1 MVSLNL
7 LIGLNYT
14 MAFKFW
20 NFKILIQDSI
30 WAIMGQL
37 ATVFSSMVSIKLLV
51 NALSE
56 HDFGVYSIA
65 LTLGGFVSLVLF
77 SPLNQA
83 VLRFYANAKKA
94 NRLDEF
100 IQVILPDVR
109 SIILIAFS
117 FLVMASVGLLFFL
130 EEYRIT
136 ALLVISNGLFMGF
149 ARFFEQMLNS
159 KKEQF
164 SLSLGQ
170 TFYAVMRLGLFYIIF
185 YSSYKTLNTFL
196 LASAISGLI
205 SVYFFWKLNPEFVWK
220 KEHIKIKASGL
231 LMLENYKEY
240 RNQFR
245 TISLI
250 SWVTSSS
257 DKWIVSFLLSVEVAG
272 IYSALKSIFYNLATF
287 AFRIVTRILSPIV
300 FNSKESDV
308 KSKKNGVI
316 KLVFIVV
323 LICLPLVFF
332 TTEKIIIYTLNE
344 SYVNNTVTAFVL
356 LLASCTFGIS
366 QIYTVF
372 LQKDLK
378 AKQLKSTELIYFIV
392 NILLLIGGAIFSLE
406 YVALAILMSSVIK
419 VFLIYLYDVDKKNIT
434 ISD

>member
-1 MVSLNL
+1 M
-7 LIGLNYT
+7 G
-14 MAFKFW
+14 FKFG

-30 WAIMGQL
+30 WVIMGQL
-37 ATVFSSMVSIKLLV
+37 VTVFSSMVSIKLLV

-65 LTLGGFVSLVLF
+65 LTLGGFISLVLF
-77 SPLNQA
+77 SPLNQS
-83 VLRFYANAKKA
+83 VLRFYANAKTA

-117 FLVMASVGLLFFL
+117 FLVIASVGLLFFL

-136 ALLVISNGLFMGF
+136 ALLVISNGLFLGF
-149 ARFFEQMLNS
+149 TKFFEQMLNS

-170 TFYAVMRLGLFYIIF
+170 TFYALMRLGLFYIIF

-196 LASAISGLI
+196 MASAISGLI
-205 SVYFFWKLNPEFVWK
+205 SVYIFWKLNPEFVLK
-220 KEHIKIKASGL
+220 KEPTKITASGL
-231 LMLENYKEY
+231 LMLEQFKEY

-257 DKWIVSFLLSVEVAG
+257 DKWIVSVLLSVEGAG
-272 IYSALKSIFYNLATF
+272 IYSALKSIFYNLAIF

-300 FNSKESDV
+300 FSSKISEV
-308 KSKKNGVI
+308 KSKKIDVF
-316 KLVFIVV
+316 KFVFIVV
-323 LICLPLVFF
+323 LLILPLVFF
-332 TTEKIIIYTLNE
+332 TTEKIIILTLNE
-344 SYVNNTVTAFVL
+344 SYVNNTATAFVL

-378 AKQLKSTELIYFIV
+378 AKQLKSTELIYFSV

-406 YVALAILMSSVIK
+406 YVALALLMSSVIK
-419 VFLIYLYDVDKKNIT
+419 VLLIYLYDVGKKIST
-434 ISD
+434 IPY